1 MPARRK
7 LTTFNRGRA
16 IAWLHDGVSKCKV
29 ARQLGVSH
37 SVIVRLNQR
46 FQTTNNVEERPRSG
60 RPKMTTPREDRFI
73 QRQALQHRATTCK
86 VIRGQLREAT
96 NINVSERTIG
106 NRLHDARLRSRRPAV
121 RPLLTQV
128 HRRARLAWSRRHLR
142 WTRRDWAQVLFSDE
156 SRFNLYHSDG
166 RRKVW
171 RREGERYEDDTVHER
186 VAFCG
191 GSVMV
196 WGGFSLHQRTPLY
209 HVVGN
214 LTGQRYRD
222 EILAPIVL
230 PTLQQIGPN
239 AVFQDDNATPHRARL
254 VNDYIQQTGVVRMDF
269 PACSPDMNPIEH
281 VWDELDRQVRANHQ
295 PPRNL
300 QQLLQ
305 MLQQEWQAIPQAFFT
320 KLMNSMRSRCGE
332 LERKRGGHTHY

>member
-1 MPARRK
+1 
-7 LTTFNRGRA
+7 
-16 IAWLHDGVSKCKV
+16 
-29 ARQLGVSH
+29 
-37 SVIVRLNQR
+37 
-46 FQTTNNVEERPRSG
+46 
-60 RPKMTTPREDRFI
+60 
-73 QRQALQHRATTCK
+73 
-86 VIRGQLREAT
+86 
-96 NINVSERTIG
+96 
-106 NRLHDARLRSRRPAV
+106 
-121 RPLLTQV
+121 
-128 HRRARLAWSRRHLR
+128 
-142 WTRRDWAQVLFSDE
+142 
-156 SRFNLYHSDG
+156 
-166 RRKVW
+166 
-171 RREGERYEDDTVHER
+171 
-186 VAFCG
+186 
-191 GSVMV
+191 MV

-281 VWDELDRQVRANHQ
+281 VWDELDRQVRANHM

>member
-16 IAWLHDGVSKCKV
+16 IAWLHDGVSKCEV

-46 FQTTNNVEERPRSG
+46 FQTTNNVEERPRLG
-60 RPKMTTPREDRFI
+60 RPKKTTHREDRFI

-96 NINVSERTIG
+96 NINVCERTIG

-121 RPLLTQV
+121 RPLLTQAH
-128 HRRARLAWSRRHLR
+128 HRAPLAWSRRHLR

-186 VAFCG
+186 VAFGGGCHGLGGLQPSSTQPPVPCG
-191 GSVMV
+191 WESH
-196 WGGFSLHQRTPLY
+196 WS
-209 HVVGN
+209 
-214 LTGQRYRD
+214 
-222 EILAPIVL
+222 
-230 PTLQQIGPN
+230 TLQGQNSRPYCL
-239 AVFQDDNATPHRARL
+239 AD
-254 VNDYIQQTGVVRMDF
+254 
-269 PACSPDMNPIEH
+269 PAADWP
-281 VWDELDRQVRANHQ
+281 
-295 PPRNL
+295 
-300 QQLLQ
+300 
-305 MLQQEWQAIPQAFFT
+305 
-320 KLMNSMRSRCGE
+320 KRCVSG
-332 LERKRGGHTHY
+332 